1 MEAAVAD
8 REAEMTEWNDGRLD
22 DLNKR
27 VERVER
33 KMDAGFARLDEKID
47 KGLTRVDARIDSLG
61 AKVDSLGAKVDRG
74 FDRFDARVAHIEN
87 QLLTLHVSMSRG
99 SLVIAGSIIAA
110 AIGVIAT

>member
-22 DLNKR
+22 ELSTR
-27 VERVER
+27 VERIER
-33 KMDAGFARLDEKID
+33 KMDEGFGRLDKKID
-47 KGLTRVDARIDSLG
+47 EGLARVDARIDTLG
-61 AKVDSLGAKVDRG
+61 GKVDRG
-74 FDRFDARVAHIEN
+74 FDRFDTRLTHIEN

-110 AIGVIAT
+110 AIGVIAI